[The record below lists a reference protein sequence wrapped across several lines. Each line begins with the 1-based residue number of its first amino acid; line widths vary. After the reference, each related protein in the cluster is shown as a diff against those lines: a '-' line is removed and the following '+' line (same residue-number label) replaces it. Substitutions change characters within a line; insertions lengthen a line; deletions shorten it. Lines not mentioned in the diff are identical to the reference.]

1 MNAMKDQDE
10 TVVTFRPGGK
20 KGTTMLKSHYDQMA
34 SYILSLLDRDANVTL
49 NSLVEKAQADISDSI
64 DSDIAWYI
72 LQVKLDLEARDL
84 IRAVPAPY
92 NKLLFFLRITRQ
104 GQKKIR
110 LEKQLEEWKDE

>member
-1 MNAMKDQDE
+1 MKEMRGQEE
-10 TVVTFRPGGK
+10 TIVTFKPGGK
-20 KGTTMLKSHYDQMA
+20 KGTTMLKSHYDQMV
-34 SYILSLLDRDANVTL
+34 SFILTMLDNDDQVTL

-84 IRAVPAPY
+84 IRVVPASY

-110 LEKQLEEWKDE
+110 LEKQLEEWKEE

>member
-1 MNAMKDQDE
+1 MNAMKDQEE

-34 SYILSLLDRDANVTL
+34 SYILSLLDNDENVTL

-64 DSDIAWYI
+64 DSDVAWYI

-84 IRAVPAPY
+84 IRVVPAPY

-110 LEKQLEEWKDE
+110 LEKQLDEWKEE